1 MKKIYKTFIAS
12 AALMCMPLMASA
24 VVGDVTG
31 DGSADI
37 EDVNMIINEMLERPT
52 GLNCDVNGDGN
63 VDIDDLN
70 MTINALLG
78 ITPVEP
84 GVTPVDEEFTVAGVT
99 IKLLYVEGGTFQM
112 GGRDLTPIGGFS
124 TKSNLPGHQVTV
136 SSFKIMETECIQAL
150 YYALM
155 PTNCDIADED
165 EYYYNAWKKWR
176 NDALPA
182 TCVKWDNAVLFAQKL
197 SELTGR
203 TFRLPTEAEWEWAAK
218 GGVRSE
224 GYLYSGSD
232 NIADVGNV
240 HFPSSSPYEQ
250 TLKVP
255 KTKAPNEL
263 GLYDMTG
270 NLQEWTND
278 VGYLY
283 SEDAQVNPEHGGGNM
298 MDFGLN
304 SADYRVLRGGSKD
317 DFSYMWAICT
327 NEGRG
332 ALVKGSNQPDT
343 GFRLVL
349 VN

>member
-1 MKKIYKTFIAS
+1 MKRIYKQLIAL
-12 AALMCMPLMASA
+12 AALVCMPTMVSA
-24 VVGDVTG
+24 TTGDVTG
-31 DGSADI
+31 DGAADI
-37 EDVNMIINEMLERPT
+37 DDVNMIINQMLGFET
-52 GLNCDVNGDGN
+52 GLNCDANGDGS
-63 VDIDDLN
+63 VDVDDLN
-70 MTINALLG
+70 LVINVLLG
-78 ITPVEP
+78 LVPDDP
-84 GVTPVDEEFTVAGVT
+84 GVTPEDEVFTVEGVT
-99 IKLLYVEGGTFQM
+99 FKMIYVEGGTFQM

-155 PTNCDIADED
+155 PENCDIENED
-165 EYYYNAWKKWR
+165 EYYYRTWKKWR
-176 NDALPA
+176 DDAYPA
-182 TCVKWDNAVLFAQKL
+182 ECVKWDNAVLFAQKL

-218 GGVRSE
+218 GGVKSE

-232 NIADVGNV
+232 DIYQVGNV

-270 NLQEWTND
+270 NQMEWTND

-283 SEDAQVNPEHGGGNM
+283 SEDEQVNPEHGGGYM
-298 MDFGLN
+298 MDFGTN
-304 SADYRVLRGGSKD
+304 SADYRVLRGGSRD
-317 DFSYMWAICT
+317 YFNYMWALCA

-332 ALVKGSNQPDT
+332 ALVKTSNQPGN

>member
-1 MKKIYKTFIAS
+1 MKKFYKKFFAS
-12 AALMCMPLMASA
+12 AALLCMPLMASA
-24 VVGDVTG
+24 ASG
-31 DGSADI
+31 
-37 EDVNMIINEMLERPT
+37 
-52 GLNCDVNGDGN
+52 DVNGDGAVDIDDVN
-63 VDIDDLN
+63 LIINQMLNINTGMNCDANGDGRVDIDDLN
-70 MTINALLG
+70 LVINALLG

-84 GVTPVDEEFTVAGVT
+84 GVTPVDEEFTVGGVT
-99 IKLLYVEGGTFQM
+99 FKLIYVEGGTFQM
-112 GGRDLTPIGGFS
+112 GGRDLTPIGGFN

-155 PTNCDIADED
+155 PTNCDIESED
-165 EYYYNAWKKWR
+165 EYYYDAWKKWR

-182 TCVKWDNAVLFAQKL
+182 DCVKWDNAVLFAQKL

-218 GGVRSE
+218 GGVKSE

-232 NIADVGNV
+232 DISVVGNV

-270 NLQEWTND
+270 NQQEWTND
-278 VGYLY
+278 VGYYY
-283 SEDAQVNPEHGGGNM
+283 SEDAQVNPEHGGGQLM
-298 MDFGLN
+298 AMGSN
-304 SADYRVLRGGSKD
+304 SADYRILRGGSKD
-317 DFSYMWAICT
+317 HFNYMWANCT

-332 ALVKGSNQPDT
+332 GLIKTSNQPGN

-349 VN
+349 VK